1 MRRQF
6 PIFAYVIFAL
16 IAIGIFASIRQ
27 LIIPIIVFGVI
38 ILLYLYPPNRWRFG
52 SNQTGA
58 AKRKTKTAK
67 FRVIKGNKK
76 DEDDTPRYH

>member
-27 LIIPIIVFGVI
+27 LVIPIIVFGVI

-52 SNQTGA
+52 SNQSGTT
-58 AKRKTKTAK
+58 KRKTKTAK